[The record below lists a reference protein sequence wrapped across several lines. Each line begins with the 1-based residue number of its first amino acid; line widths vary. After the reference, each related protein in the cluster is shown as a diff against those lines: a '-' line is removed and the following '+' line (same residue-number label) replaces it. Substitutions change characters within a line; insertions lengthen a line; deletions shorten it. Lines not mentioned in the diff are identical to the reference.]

1 MEWDGSSRRQH
12 PTADLLAGA
21 TRTLRAASRQLGHSV
36 EGLQGGQ
43 VWLPTRT
50 SSCTVLAYRCAA
62 AWETGALIEERSHR
76 TVCTRMPFRVHL
88 MGVLLLLLLQRP
100 QGQGDALRCD
110 ARRDGTTCLSMRRS
124 ASRVVM
130 GGCSASFRRGSRC
143 SPFRNAASASPLTC
157 PSLVF
162 LHIQLYTVHYCG
174 RIE

>member
-1 MEWDGSSRRQH
+1 MEWDGKQPASAPNCRSSGRSYSHSARRIA
-12 PTADLLAGA
+12 P
-21 TRTLRAASRQLGHSV
+21 TRTLGGGAA
-36 EGLQGGQ
+36 GGQ

-100 QGQGDALRCD
+100 KGQGDALRCD